1 MTLKKVSRL
10 MPIETPSKE
19 HAPKRLPFTFTE
31 VDIDDIETYP
41 PEGAALF
48 FILNAGQWDRFYG
61 ERRGFTVF
69 SDLYGL
75 TFRLDQVKAWAP
87 AGFTASERREREKR
101 KLRG

>member
-1 MTLKKVSRL
+1 MTLKKAERL
-10 MPIETPSKE
+10 IPAPSSKPDRMSFIELDLE
-19 HAPKRLPFTFTE
+19 DL
-31 VDIDDIETYP
+31 DTYP
-41 PEGAALF
+41 PEGQALF

-87 AGFTASERREREKR
+87 AGFTNTEMFKR
-101 KLRG
+101 KIKSGEN